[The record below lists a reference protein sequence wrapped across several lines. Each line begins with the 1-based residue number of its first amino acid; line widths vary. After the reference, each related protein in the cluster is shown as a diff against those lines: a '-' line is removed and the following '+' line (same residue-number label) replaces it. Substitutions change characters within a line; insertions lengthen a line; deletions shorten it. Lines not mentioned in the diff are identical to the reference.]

1 MNAASVTPSIAI
13 DRPGS
18 YVLRLIVNDGAV
30 SSAADTVTISTVN
43 SAPVANAGA
52 DQTALV
58 TQTVTLNGG
67 GSSDVDG
74 DALTFAW
81 SFVSR
86 PAGSSAVLSGAASRA
101 ADLRGRS
108 AGPLPGATGRQRRR
122 AEQRGRRRWTI
133 QTVNSA
139 PVANA
144 GADQIG
150 YVGQTV
156 TLDGSG
162 STDVDGNALAYV
174 WALTSR
180 PAGSSAAIADPT
192 AVTPIVHARSRRT
205 STSPSSSS
213 TTARCRARPTR

>member
-1 MNAASVTPSIAI
+1 MQSRPAGSDASLVDAASVTPSIAI

-30 SSAADTVTISTVN
+30 TSVADTVTISTVN

-58 TQTVTLNGG
+58 TDTVTLNGG

-86 PAGSSAVLSGAASRA
+86 PAGSAAMLTGAASVQPTFVVDRPGRYQVRLVVNDGA
-101 ADLRGRS
+101 LSSVADVV
-108 AGPLPGATGRQRRR
+108 
-122 AEQRGRRRWTI
+122 EI

-144 GADQIG
+144 GQRSVGLRRADGDARRQ
-150 YVGQTV
+150 
-156 TLDGSG
+156 
-162 STDVDGNALAYV
+162 
-174 WALTSR
+174 R
-180 PAGSSAAIADPT
+180 
-192 AVTPIVHARSRRT
+192 VHATWTATRSPMCGR
-205 STSPSSSS
+205 SPAVPRAA
-213 TTARCRARPTR
+213 AR